1 MYVELDA
8 AIEQLC
14 EKAEAAE
21 RGQQMI
27 SQGKKANAQKEKEEK
42 QAEGMRAKALE
53 RVGETKKK
61 RVVSADVSEEPEK
74 KEKGTRRSGIPYL
87 LA

>member
-8 AIEQLC
+8 GIEQLC

-27 SQGKKANAQKEKEEK
+27 SQGKKVNAQKEKEEK

-61 RVVSADVSEEPEK
+61 VVSADVSEEHEK

>member
-8 AIEQLC
+8 GIEQLR

-53 RVGETKKK
+53 RVGETKK
-61 RVVSADVSEEPEK
+61 RVVSADVSEEHEK

>member
-8 AIEQLC
+8 GIKQLC

-27 SQGKKANAQKEKEEK
+27 SQGQKANAQKEKEEK

-53 RVGETKKK
+53 RVAETKK
-61 RVVSADVSEEPEK
+61 RVVTADVRKEHEK